1 MMGSAMETHRVS
13 KQKPNSLS
21 KVLKERRTTMYN
33 QNFNNQNY
41 NNNNQ
46 MNNQFYGQN
55 GLY

>member
-1 MMGSAMETHRVS
+1 METHRVS

-33 QNFNNQNY
+33 QNY

-46 MNNQFYGQN
+46 MYNYQNYGQN